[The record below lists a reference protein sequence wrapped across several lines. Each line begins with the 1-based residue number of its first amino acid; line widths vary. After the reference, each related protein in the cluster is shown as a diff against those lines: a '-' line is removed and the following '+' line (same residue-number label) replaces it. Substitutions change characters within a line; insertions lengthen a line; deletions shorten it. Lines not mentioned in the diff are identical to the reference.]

1 MEHETKDVDDN
12 IEVKDKNTCKE
23 TESENESVE
32 EEYCSDATYLAR
44 KMASAEKLC
53 QSDLIKLYNL
63 CVQLRHTVPPQ
74 HEIETRAGSHMP
86 TRLEIEKFK
95 KIVPIKKGLYSIE
108 EDTIINDNWKAFCK
122 IHNWNVKMVHPFL
135 QLRIDGRV
143 TYMRNT
149 TERRKFV
156 QFLADGLPNRT
167 LYSVYHRFRNLN
179 ENNVHR
185 RYKPEEDEMI
195 IDHLENNPSLDEKR
209 KYVDLAKVLRRTRN
223 SIWRRYRILKK
234 NKKLKNS

>member
-1 MEHETKDVDDN
+1 MEHETEDVDGD
-12 IEVKDKNTCKE
+12 IKRDENTHK
-23 TESENESVE
+23 ESESEDECLE
-32 EEYCSDATYLAR
+32 EEYYSDATYLAR
-44 KMASAEKLC
+44 QRASAEKLC

-63 CVQLRHTVPPQ
+63 RVKLRHKVPPQ

-86 TRLEIEKFK
+86 MRLELEKFK
-95 KIVPIKKGLYSIE
+95 KIVPIKKGLYSID
-108 EDTIINDNWKAFCK
+108 EDNIINNNWKAFCK
-122 IHNWNVKMVHPFL
+122 IHDWNVKMVHPFL
-135 QLRIDGRV
+135 QLRINGTV

-167 LYSVYHRFRNLN
+167 LYSVYHRFRNLH

-195 IDHLENNPSLDEKR
+195 IDHLENNPSLDER
-209 KYVDLAKVLRRTRN
+209 HKYVDLAKVLRRTRN

-234 NKKLKNS
+234 KNKKLKDS